1 MEYRLFAAVESDST
15 AAQIG
20 LSIAKYLEIRLL
32 QWQIPLVFLLIMTQP
47 KVSYFFISREKLLL
61 EWYSEK
67 RSEWVKSAVFFF
79 STLAEKKNTALFLT
93 EKKIPGYFSAKLS
106 ISDRKKQRYFSKLS
120 TPIFL
125 PKLWITDEK
134 TKITFWPKLGISDGN
149 KKIPP
154 YFCKNC
160 LFLAEIKKY
169 PLFLPKPSK
178 SCAGKKK
185 IPRPTKRSEW
195 VPSVSFPGKKKIRHL
210 WMYTG

>member
-1 MEYRLFAAVESDST
+1 MS
-15 AAQIG
+15 
-20 LSIAKYLEIRLL
+20 EISG
-32 QWQIPLVFLLIMTQP
+32 I
-47 KVSYFFISREKLLL
+47 
-61 EWYSEK
+61 
-67 RSEWVKSAVFFF
+67 FFF
-79 STLAEKKNTALFLT
+79 HSCGKKNTALFLT

-120 TPIFL
+120 IPIFL

-134 TKITFWPKLGISDGN
+134 TKIIFWPKLGISDGN

-178 SCAGKKK
+178 SCAGKKNTATHEK
-185 IPRPTKRSEW
+185 EWVSAFSIFPREKKNTTPLMGCPINDSNNMAVQRRKTDRQTDRPT
-195 VPSVSFPGKKKIRHL
+195 FFL
-210 WMYTG
+210 D

>member
-1 MEYRLFAAVESDST
+1 MSEWNQR
-15 AAQIG
+15 
-20 LSIAKYLEIRLL
+20 
-32 QWQIPLVFLLIMTQP
+32 
-47 KVSYFFISREKLLL
+47 YFFFHSG
-61 EWYSEK
+61 
-67 RSEWVKSAVFFF
+67 
-79 STLAEKKNTALFLT
+79 EKKNTALFLT
-93 EKKIPGYFSAKLS
+93 EKKSRVIFPQNCRFQTE
-106 ISDRKKQRYFSKLS
+106 KKQRYFSKLS

-134 TKITFWPKLGISDGN
+134 TKIIFWPKLGISDGN

-185 IPRPTKRSEW
+185 YRDPRKGVSECLQYL
-195 VPSVSFPGKKKIRHL
+195 FFREKKIRHL
-210 WMYTG
+210 WCLSGPTIL

>member
-1 MEYRLFAAVESDST
+1 MIFGKKEWVSEISGIFFFHSGGKKKY
-15 AAQIG
+15 
-20 LSIAKYLEIRLL
+20 SI
-32 QWQIPLVFLLIMTQP
+32 
-47 KVSYFFISREKLLL
+47 ISHREKNSGL
-61 EWYSEK
+61 
-67 RSEWVKSAVFFF
+67 
-79 STLAEKKNTALFLT
+79 
-93 EKKIPGYFSAKLS
+93 FSAKLS

-134 TKITFWPKLGISDGN
+134 TKAIFLPKVGISDGN

-160 LFLAEIKKY
+160 LYLAEIKKY

-185 IPRPTKRSEW
+185 YRDPRKGVSECLQYL
-195 VPSVSFPGKKKIRHL
+195 FQGKKKIRHL
-210 WMYTG
+210 GLVGP

>member
-1 MEYRLFAAVESDST
+1 MGCWPKGV
-15 AAQIG
+15 
-20 LSIAKYLEIRLL
+20 
-32 QWQIPLVFLLIMTQP
+32 VFFYFP
-47 KVSYFFISREKLLL
+47 GKVTFRMIFGK
-61 EWYSEK
+61 K
-67 RSEWVKSAVFFF
+67 EWVSEISGIFF

-106 ISDRKKQRYFSKLS
+106 ISDWKKQRYFSKLS

-125 PKLWITDEK
+125 PKLLITDEK

-178 SCAGKKK
+178 SCAGKKNTATHEK
-185 IPRPTKRSEW
+185 EW
-195 VPSVSFPGKKKIRHL
+195 VSAFSIFSREKKK
-210 WMYTG
+210 YDTFAYP

>member
-1 MEYRLFAAVESDST
+1 MQQKYHELLVILIPFFFEKVVTKYT
-15 AAQIG
+15 A
-20 LSIAKYLEIRLL
+20 LKLHHNRS
-32 QWQIPLVFLLIMTQP
+32 

-79 STLAEKKNTALFLT
+79 STLDSGGKKKIFLT
-93 EKKIPGYFSAKLS
+93 EKNILGYFSAKLS

-134 TKITFWPKLGISDGN
+134 TKIIFWPKLGISDGN

-160 LFLAEIKKY
+160 LFLAEIKNTHYFCQNRQKVA
-169 PLFLPKPSK
+169 PE
-178 SCAGKKK
+178 KKNTATHEK
-185 IPRPTKRSEW
+185 EW
-195 VPSVSFPGKKKIRHL
+195 VSAFSIFSREKKNTTPLIGHLVRYYVSPFWG
-210 WMYTG
+210 

>member
-1 MEYRLFAAVESDST
+1 MIHFWGWTINFRNFRLKQNSGGT
-15 AAQIG
+15 KGI
-20 LSIAKYLEIRLL
+20 
-32 QWQIPLVFLLIMTQP
+32 VFFYFP
-47 KVSYFFISREKLLL
+47 GKVTFRMIFGK
-61 EWYSEK
+61 K
-67 RSEWVKSAVFFF
+67 EWVSEISGIFFF
-79 STLAEKKNTALFLT
+79 HSGGKKNTALFLT

-134 TKITFWPKLGISDGN
+134 TKIIFWPKLGISDGN

-210 WMYTG
+210 WLGEYQKLNWRSPGCVHLDSES

>member
-1 MEYRLFAAVESDST
+1 M
-15 AAQIG
+15 
-20 LSIAKYLEIRLL
+20 
-32 QWQIPLVFLLIMTQP
+32 
-47 KVSYFFISREKLLL
+47 SYFFISREKLLL

-79 STLAEKKNTALFLT
+79 HSGGKKNTALFLT

-134 TKITFWPKLGISDGN
+134 TKIIFWPKLGISDGN

-169 PLFLPKPSK
+169 PLFLPKLSK
-178 SCAGKKK
+178 SCAGKKNTATHEK
-185 IPRPTKRSEW
+185 EW
-195 VPSVSFPGKKKIRHL
+195 VSAFSIFSREKKYDTFDL
-210 WMYTG
+210 S

>member
-1 MEYRLFAAVESDST
+1 MIF
-15 AAQIG
+15 G
-20 LSIAKYLEIRLL
+20 K
-32 QWQIPLVFLLIMTQP
+32 
-47 KVSYFFISREKLLL
+47 K
-61 EWYSEK
+61 
-67 RSEWVKSAVFFF
+67 EWVSEISGIFFF
-79 STLAEKKNTALFLT
+79 PLWRKKKNTALFLT

-195 VPSVSFPGKKKIRHL
+195 VPSVSFPGKKNTTPLVRGNNNIGIKKCATNFL
-210 WMYTG
+210 WVLNLRQVGGRRKNFQNYPTTVTFWKMVSKVIF

>member
-1 MEYRLFAAVESDST
+1 MIF
-15 AAQIG
+15 G
-20 LSIAKYLEIRLL
+20 
-32 QWQIPLVFLLIMTQP
+32 
-47 KVSYFFISREKLLL
+47 
-61 EWYSEK
+61 K

-79 STLAEKKNTALFLT
+79 STLAEKKNTALFLN

-134 TKITFWPKLGISDGN
+134 TKTIFWPKLGISDGN

-185 IPRPTKRSEW
+185 YRDPRKGVSECLQYL
-195 VPSVSFPGKKKIRHL
+195 FQGKKKYDTFGPTHYITL
-210 WMYTG
+210 EEYVP

>member
-1 MEYRLFAAVESDST
+1 M
-15 AAQIG
+15 
-20 LSIAKYLEIRLL
+20 
-32 QWQIPLVFLLIMTQP
+32 
-47 KVSYFFISREKLLL
+47 SYFFISREKILL

-79 STLAEKKNTALFLT
+79 STLAEKK
-93 EKKIPGYFSAKLS
+93 IQHYFSPRAKS
-106 ISDRKKQRYFSKLS
+106 RVISQQSCRFQTEKKQRYFSKLS

-134 TKITFWPKLGISDGN
+134 TKIIFWPKLGISDGN

-169 PLFLPKPSK
+169 PLFLPKPTK

-185 IPRPTKRSEW
+185 YRDPRKGVSECLQYL
-195 VPSVSFPGKKKIRHL
+195 FQGKKKYDTFGSAL
-210 WMYTG
+210 DPEGSL

>member
-1 MEYRLFAAVESDST
+1 M
-15 AAQIG
+15 
-20 LSIAKYLEIRLL
+20 
-32 QWQIPLVFLLIMTQP
+32 
-47 KVSYFFISREKLLL
+47 
-61 EWYSEK
+61 
-67 RSEWVKSAVFFF
+67 SEWNQRYFFF

-106 ISDRKKQRYFSKLS
+106 ISDRKKQRYFSKLW
-120 TPIFL
+120 TPIFS

-134 TKITFWPKLGISDGN
+134 TKIIFWPKLGIWDGN

-185 IPRPTKRSEW
+185 YRDPRKGVSECLQYL
-195 VPSVSFPGKKKIRHL
+195 FQGKKNMISLVGGRMKKL
-210 WMYTG
+210 KNTLLVGFF

>member
-1 MEYRLFAAVESDST
+1 M
-15 AAQIG
+15 
-20 LSIAKYLEIRLL
+20 
-32 QWQIPLVFLLIMTQP
+32 
-47 KVSYFFISREKLLL
+47 SYFFISREKLLL

-79 STLAEKKNTALFLT
+79 STLAEEKKNTVLFLT

-134 TKITFWPKLGISDGN
+134 TKIIFWPKLGISDGN

-185 IPRPTKRSEW
+185 YRDPRKGVSECLQYL
-195 VPSVSFPGKKKIRHL
+195 FQGKKNTTPL
-210 WMYTG
+210 Q